1 MADATPSRDPVQDR
15 SRTEGLRLAAAAA
28 AAKLPPSLKDSHM
41 VQGKDRRGGWGV
53 RVGVRA
59 GLGRW
64 IWMLAKGSQT
74 VRIKEE
80 HGAAR
85 LRKARD
91 LGLKIFIYFSFFLP
105 FRGMQHGVC
114 DAHER
119 PDVALQ
125 QENELQSAARQIF
138 LLRLGMF
145 SLLLLF
151 LNVILSQC
159 FGLIDTRLSLPSLLS
174 S

>member
-1 MADATPSRDPVQDR
+1 
-15 SRTEGLRLAAAAA
+15 
-28 AAKLPPSLKDSHM
+28 
-41 VQGKDRRGGWGV
+41 
-53 RVGVRA
+53 
-59 GLGRW
+59 
-64 IWMLAKGSQT
+64 MLAKGSQT

-119 PDVALQ
+119 ADVAFQ

-151 LNVILSQC
+151 LNAILSQC